1 MELKYYNGNSNI
13 KAAKSNVEFTK
24 EQIEEYAKCKYDP
37 IYFIKNYCKIVS
49 LDKGLIPFT
58 LHPYQETYVNAMHN
72 NRKVVTMLYR
82 QGGKCLKYNTFFKI
96 RNKITGEILE
106 ITAEEFHGKLNGT
119 NVYLISEDE
128 YDA

>member
-49 LDKGLIPFT
+49 LDHGLIPFT
-58 LHPYQETYVNAMHN
+58 LHPYQEMYVTAMHE
-72 NRKVVTMLYR
+72 NRKVAVLLGR
-82 QGGKCLKYNTFFKI
+82 QQGKCLKYNTFFKI
-96 RNKITGEILE
+96 RNKNTGEISTV
-106 ITAEEFHGKLNGT
+106 TAEEFHGKLNGI
-119 NVYLISEDE
+119 NVNLISEDE